1 MGTSTSASHILAR
14 KRERSSN
21 PWAKELDRV
30 QSPGVRGRGREET
43 RQNSELGAVARARAR
58 GGGDGKRA
66 AADEGARRTEESA
79 TPRTIKEHEKAAE
92 EAVLLRNAATRVTF
106 LFLFHT
112 TTTQHHPSALLHRSL
127 LSGEGE
133 GVRASS
139 GSTNNTRPYR
149 LLALGYGDST
159 QARATGK

>member
-58 GGGDGKRA
+58 GGGGDGGKRA
-66 AADEGARRTEESA
+66 AADEGVSEEPKKARHRVRSKNT
-79 TPRTIKEHEKAAE
+79 KK
-92 EAVLLRNAATRVTF
+92 LRRK
-106 LFLFHT
+106 
-112 TTTQHHPSALLHRSL
+112 QCS
-127 LSGEGE
+127 
-133 GVRASS
+133 
-139 GSTNNTRPYR
+139 
-149 LLALGYGDST
+149 
-159 QARATGK
+159 